1 MAVSQIP
8 LVIEDPVHSDFTTR
22 IRVEDESKN
31 IMHSCCGG
39 VSDKRLITI
48 LAQVSFSA
56 VVLIFSSVM
65 LGFERGEPSIY
76 LSLVTS
82 VLSYWLGKNE
92 TIR

>member
-1 MAVSQIP
+1 MVEA
-8 LVIEDPVHSDFTTR
+8 SDFTTR
-22 IRVEDESKN
+22 IKIEDESRN

-48 LAQVSFSA
+48 LAQVCFSGVVLVFSA
-56 VVLIFSSVM
+56 TM
-65 LGFERGEPSIY
+65 LGLERGEPSIY

-92 TIR
+92 SLK